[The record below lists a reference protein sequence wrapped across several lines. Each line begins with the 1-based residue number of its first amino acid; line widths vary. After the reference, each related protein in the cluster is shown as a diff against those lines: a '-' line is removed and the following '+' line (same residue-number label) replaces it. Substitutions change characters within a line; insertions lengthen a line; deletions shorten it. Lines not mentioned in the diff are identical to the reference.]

1 MINITQET
9 QRCLQCKTA
18 FCQHGCPIKTPI
30 PEIIHTL
37 ENNSLDAA
45 GEILFNNNPLSLVCS
60 LVCNHEQQC
69 EGNCILNKKEA
80 PIQFSVI
87 ENYISD
93 TYFDKMLIPIKK
105 ANNKKVAIIG
115 SGPAGITISLLLAKL
130 GYNVTIF
137 ESKSEL
143 GGVLRYG
150 IPEFRLPKKILKRYH
165 KKLLDIGIKI
175 RLNVTI
181 GGTLKI
187 DDLFRDG
194 YLSIFAGTGTWR
206 ANRIGIEGESFGHVH
221 YAIDY
226 LASPESF
233 HLKDNVIIIGMGN
246 AAMDVART
254 ALRNG
259 AKKVTLY
266 ARSDKFSAN
275 TIEYQKAKLDGA
287 DFQFNMSPIKF
298 TNTGVIFIKTTKDSA
313 NEIHV
318 DADSIIISISQ
329 GPKDKLTMTTA
340 GLNSSDKGL
349 LITNSI
355 GNTTRTGIF
364 VAGDVVHGAKSVVDA
379 VNQAKLVAQSMDE
392 YMSTL

>member
-1 MINITQET
+1 MINILHET
-9 QRCLQCKTA
+9 QRCLQCKIP
-18 FCQHGCPIKTPI
+18 FCQKGCPIDTPI
-30 PEIIHTL
+30 PEVINLL
-37 ENNSLDAA
+37 ENDSIDAA
-45 GEILFNNNPLSLVCS
+45 GEVLFKNNPLSIVCS

-69 EGNCILNKKEA
+69 EGNCVLNRKDV
-80 PIQFSVI
+80 PIQFSDI

-93 TYFDKMLIPIKK
+93 TYFDKMVIPIQPS
-105 ANNKKVAIIG
+105 NNKKVAIIG
-115 SGPAGITISLLLAKL
+115 SGPAGITISLILAQL

-150 IPEFRLPKKILKRYH
+150 IPEFRLPKSILERYH
-165 KKLLDIGIKI
+165 KKLLQIGVKI

-206 ANRIGIEGESFGHVH
+206 ANSLRIEGESFGHVH

-233 HLKDNVIIIGMGN
+233 HLGDNVVIIGMGN

-254 ALRNG
+254 ALRHG
-259 AKKVTLY
+259 ARKVTLY
-266 ARSDKFSAN
+266 ARSDKISAN

-287 DFQFNMSPIKF
+287 DFEFNMAPSKITDEGIIF
-298 TNTGVIFIKTTKDSA
+298 HNTTDDKEEHIDA
-313 NEIHV
+313 N
-318 DADSIIISISQ
+318 SIIISVSQ
-329 GPKDKLTMTTA
+329 GPKDKLTSTTS
-340 GLNSSDKGL
+340 GLNSSNNGL
-349 LITNSI
+349 LLTDSS
-355 GNTTRTGIF
+355 GNTSRPGIF
-364 VAGDVVHGAKSVVDA
+364 AAGDVVHGAKSVVEA
-379 VNQAKLVAQSMDE
+379 VSQAKLVAQSMDE
-392 YMSTL
+392 YMSNL

>member
-1 MINITQET
+1 MINILQET
-9 QRCLQCKTA
+9 QRCLRCKA
-18 FCQHGCPIKTPI
+18 PFCQKGCPISTPI
-30 PEIIHTL
+30 PQVIDLL
-37 ENNSLDAA
+37 ENDSIDAA
-45 GEILFNNNPLSLVCS
+45 GELLFNNNPLSIICA

-69 EGNCILNKKEA
+69 EGNCILNKKQV
-80 PIQFSVI
+80 PIQFSAI

-93 TYFDKMLIPIKK
+93 TYFDKMTIPIEQQ
-105 ANNKKVAIIG
+105 NNKKVAIIG
-115 SGPAGITISLLLAKL
+115 SGPAGITISLILAKL

-137 ESKSEL
+137 ESRSEL

-150 IPEFRLPKKILKRYH
+150 IPEFRLPKSILERYH
-165 KKLLDIGIKI
+165 KKLLDIGVKI

-206 ANRIGIEGESFGHVH
+206 ANSLGIEGESFGHVH

-233 HLKDNVIIIGMGN
+233 HLGDNVVIIGMGN

-259 AKKVTLY
+259 AKQVTLY
-266 ARSDKFSAN
+266 ARSNKISAN

-287 DFQFNMSPIKF
+287 DFRFHMTPVKI
-298 TNTGVIFIKTTKDSA
+298 TDTGIIFKEDA
-313 NEIHV
+313 NELHV
-318 DADSIIISISQ
+318 QADSIIISVSQ
-329 GPKDKLTMTTA
+329 GPKDKLTTTTE

-349 LITNSI
+349 LITDSI
-355 GNTTRTGIF
+355 GNTTRPGIF
-364 VAGDVVHGAKSVVDA
+364 AAGDVVHGAKTVVEA
-379 VNQAKLVAQSMDE
+379 VNQAKLVAQSMHE
-392 YMSTL
+392 YMQKI

>member
-1 MINITQET
+1 MINILQET
-9 QRCLQCKTA
+9 QRCLQCKVP
-18 FCQHGCPIKTPI
+18 FCQKGCPIDTPI
-30 PEIIHTL
+30 PEVINLL
-37 ENNSLDAA
+37 ENDSIDAA
-45 GEILFNNNPLSLVCS
+45 GEVLFKNNPLSIVCS

-69 EGNCILNKKEA
+69 EGNCVLNRKDV
-80 PIQFSVI
+80 PIQFSAI

-93 TYFDKMLIPIKK
+93 TYFDKMVIPIQPS
-105 ANNKKVAIIG
+105 NNKKVAIIG
-115 SGPAGITISLLLAKL
+115 SGPAGITISLILAQL

-150 IPEFRLPKKILKRYH
+150 IPEFRLPKSILERYH
-165 KKLLDIGIKI
+165 KKLLQIGVKI

-206 ANRIGIEGESFGHVH
+206 ANSLRIEGESFGHVH

-233 HLKDNVIIIGMGN
+233 HLGDNVVIIGMGN

-254 ALRNG
+254 ALRHG
-259 AKKVTLY
+259 ARKVTLY
-266 ARSDKFSAN
+266 ARSDKISAN

-287 DFQFNMSPIKF
+287 DFEFNMAPSKITDEGIIF
-298 TNTGVIFIKTTKDSA
+298 HNTTDDKEEHIDA
-313 NEIHV
+313 N
-318 DADSIIISISQ
+318 SIIISVSQ
-329 GPKDKLTMTTA
+329 GPKDKLTSTTS
-340 GLNSSDKGL
+340 GLNSSNNGL
-349 LITNSI
+349 LLTDSS
-355 GNTTRTGIF
+355 GNTSRPGIF
-364 VAGDVVHGAKSVVDA
+364 AAGDVVHGAKSVVEA
-379 VNQAKLVAQSMDE
+379 VSQAKLVAQSMDE
-392 YMSTL
+392 YMSNL